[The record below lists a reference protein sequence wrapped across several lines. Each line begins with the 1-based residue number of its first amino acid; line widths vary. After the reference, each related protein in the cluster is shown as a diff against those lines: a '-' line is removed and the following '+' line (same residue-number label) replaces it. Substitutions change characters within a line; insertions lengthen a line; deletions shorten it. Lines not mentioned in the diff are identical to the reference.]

1 MKETLSK
8 TKSLQLLTI
17 LAALAVL
24 SDVSVVYCPTTVDF
38 NPETLN
44 LKSRGRYV
52 TVFVYNETEVTV
64 SSLTLTIQN
73 STGGQETIGPPLRT
87 GTEDSM
93 LVLKFSR
100 SAVQDAIKELG
111 GAGEYTAIVSG
122 TFSNGTAFT
131 GEDTFRAISPGRGPK
146 LPKSPKPSSSP
157 KPPKSAKP
165 PKAPKPPK

>member
-24 SDVSVVYCPTTVDF
+24 SDVSVVYCPTKVDF
-38 NPETLN
+38 NPEMLN

-52 TVFVYNETEVTV
+52 TVFVHNETEVTV
-64 SSLTLTIQN
+64 GSLTLTVQN
-73 STGGQETIGPPLRT
+73 SSEEQVVIGLPLRT
-87 GTEDSM
+87 GTEDGVLM
-93 LVLKFSR
+93 LKFSR
-100 SAVQDAIKELG
+100 SAVQDAVKELG

-122 TFSNGTAFT
+122 TFQNGTAFT
-131 GEDTFRAISPGRGPK
+131 GEDTFRAISPGRG
-146 LPKSPKPSSSP
+146 PKSPKPSSSP

-165 PKAPKPPK
+165 PKAPKSPKK